1 MISSVKPADQEHPK
15 TFFLPHLDPEQNYL
29 RAIYLSSSRTAVLVS
44 DLAVW
49 ALTGTAVFLGVVIA
63 NLESVSK
70 IISAPALK
78 WALIALGFSVLVGAF
93 VRSIGICVSQGIR
106 FTDTLYEHL
115 LSDTGAKILSAIEP
129 KFNEVLPKINE
140 PFFGPMRW
148 WMDYSLKKSTK
159 DSIHAEK
166 MFVKMVCWQ
175 LYLGAAQSILFVT
188 GIIIL
193 ASGMSG

>member
-1 MISSVKPADQEHPK
+1 MKPDQQPQK
-15 TFFLPHLDPEQNYL
+15 TYFLPHLGAEQNYL
-29 RAIYLSSSRTAVLVS
+29 RAIYLSVSRTAVLAS

-49 ALTGTAVFLGVVIA
+49 ALTGTAVLLGVIIA

-70 IISAPALK
+70 IVSAPALK
-78 WALIALGFSVLVGAF
+78 WAFVCFGCSVVIGAI

-115 LSDTGAKILSAIEP
+115 LSETGGKILSDIES

-140 PFFGPMRW
+140 PFFGPIRW

-159 DSIHAEK
+159 DFIHAEK
-166 MFVKMVCWQ
+166 RFVKWYAGRYTSALC
-175 LYLGAAQSILFVT
+175 SLFWR
-188 GIIIL
+188 L
-193 ASGMSG
+193 RASPFWLPALTAR

>member
-1 MISSVKPADQEHPK
+1 MDQEPQK

-29 RAIYLSSSRTAVLVS
+29 RAIYLSVSRTAVLAS

-49 ALTGTAVFLGVVIA
+49 ALTGTAVLLGVVIA
-63 NLESVSK
+63 NIESVSK
-70 IISAPALK
+70 IVSAPALK
-78 WALIALGFSVLVGAF
+78 WAFVCFGCSVVIGAI

-115 LSDTGAKILSAIEP
+115 LSETGAKILSAIES
-129 KFNEVLPKINE
+129 KFNEVLAKINE

-159 DSIHAEK
+159 DFIHAEK
-166 MFVKMVCWQ
+166 RFVKMVCWQ
-175 LYLGAAQSILFVT
+175 IYLGATQSFLAVL
-188 GIIIL
+188 GIAIL
-193 ASGMSG
+193 ALGIKGG